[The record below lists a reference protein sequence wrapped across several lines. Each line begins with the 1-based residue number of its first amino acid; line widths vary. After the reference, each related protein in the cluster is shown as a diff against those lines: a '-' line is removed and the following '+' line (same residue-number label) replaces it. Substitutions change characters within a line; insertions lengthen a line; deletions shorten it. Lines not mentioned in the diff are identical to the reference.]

1 MSYTIVGIGEILW
14 DMLASGKQLGGAPA
28 NFAYHT
34 NGILVSA
41 IGNDELGKQIL
52 TKLDSLSLNKDY
64 IHINQNKATSKVSV
78 KLDDEGKAS
87 YIIHEDI
94 AWDFIPN
101 TSKLMALAKTA
112 DAVGFGSLA
121 QRSSMSHNT
130 IQAFLEATSTE
141 TLRIFDINLRQSYYN
156 KAIIESSLQLANILK
171 INDEELPIVANMLA
185 LSGDEKTILQSLSN
199 KYGLNLI
206 ALTKGDKGSILYTK
220 QQTSIHKGYPTTIED
235 TIGAGDSFTAALTIG
250 LLKQHDLESI
260 NDHANHVAAFICSQK
275 GATAKLPPQLDLGE
289 QLND

>member
-1 MSYTIVGIGEILW
+1 MNYTIVGIGELLW
-14 DMLASGKQLGGAPA
+14 DMLPSGKQLGGAPA

-78 KLDDEGKAS
+78 ELDDEGKAS

-101 TSKLMALAKTA
+101 TTELMALAKKA
-112 DAVGFGSLA
+112 DAVGFGTLA
-121 QRSSMSHNT
+121 QRSSISDNT
-130 IQAFLEATSTE
+130 IQAFLEATSSE
-141 TLRIFDINLRQSYYN
+141 TLRIFDINLRQSYYD
-156 KAIIESSLQLANILK
+156 KAVIESSLQLANILK
-171 INDEELPIVANMLA
+171 INDEELPIVANILA

-199 KYGLNLI
+199 KYELNLI

-220 QQTSIHKGYPTTIED
+220 QQTSIHKGYPTTIEN

-250 LLKQHDLESI
+250 LLKQHDLDTI
-260 NDHANHVAAFICSQK
+260 NDHANRVAAFVCSQK
-275 GATAKLPPQLDLGE
+275 GATAKLPPQLDLGGV
-289 QLND
+289 